1 MISSYNSLTDKERRD
16 VASECLACLAYFASV
31 SHRCGRTEIQNALAN
46 STRKSETP
54 SAKSRYNWWNSKLA
68 NIQYAFHFN
77 ALNGATLHGIPTF
90 RKKGKGRSGSPK
102 DQEGVRLSK
111 AQIRIHAFALQYFL
125 ADLGLCKELAR
136 TYLDRGS
143 RLPDDVEKA
152 LFGFDSDGVD
162 SSSNQDADL
171 ILEKAFT
178 GRNGLEGA
186 KKLAE
191 HYRRERDAGLALR
204 AKAAFAAAHH
214 NKLFC
219 EACGCEPLKV
229 YGVEVIEAHH
239 KTPLSSCAGA
249 RETKIEDLLML
260 CPSCHRAVHRIPD
273 CSFDVLKARFG
284 SR

>member
-1 MISSYNSLTDKERRD
+1 MMNSHDSLTDKERRD

-68 NIQYAFHFN
+68 NIQYAYHFN

-90 RKKGKGRSGSPK
+90 RKKGKGRSGLPK

-111 AQIRIHAFALQYFL
+111 AQIRIHAFALRYFL
-125 ADLGLCKELAR
+125 ADLDLCKGLAR

-143 RLPDDVEKA
+143 RLPEDVEKA

-162 SSSNQDADL
+162 SSSNHDADL
-171 ILEKAFT
+171 ILEQAST
-178 GRNGLEGA
+178 GRNGFEGA

-191 HYRRERDAGLALR
+191 HYRRERDAGLASD
-204 AKAAFAAAHH
+204 AKAAFANA
-214 NKLFC
+214 NGGKLFC
-219 EACGCEPLKV
+219 QACGVEPLKV

-239 KTPLSSCAGA
+239 RIPLSKSEEGRVTEIA
-249 RETKIEDLLML
+249 DLILL
-260 CPSCHRAVHRIPD
+260 CPNCHRAVHRTPD
-273 CSFDVLKARFG
+273 CDLDVLRAKFSG
-284 SR
+284 W

>member
-16 VASECLACLAYFASV
+16 VASECLACLAYFAIV
-31 SHRCGRTEIQNALAN
+31 SLRCRPVKIKNALAN
-46 STRKSETP
+46 STRIAETLTV
-54 SAKSRYNWWNSKLA
+54 KSRYNWWHSKLA
-68 NIQYAFHFN
+68 NIQYAFNFN

-90 RKKGKGRSGSPK
+90 RKKGKGRSGLPK

-111 AQIRIHAFALQYFL
+111 AQIQIHAFALQYFL
-125 ADLGLCKELAR
+125 ADLDLCKALAR

-143 RLPDDVEKA
+143 RLPDDVEEA

-171 ILEKAFT
+171 ILEKAST
-178 GRNGLEGA
+178 GRNGFEGA

-204 AKAAFAAAHH
+204 AKAAFAATHH

-239 KTPLSSCAGA
+239 KTPLSSYADS